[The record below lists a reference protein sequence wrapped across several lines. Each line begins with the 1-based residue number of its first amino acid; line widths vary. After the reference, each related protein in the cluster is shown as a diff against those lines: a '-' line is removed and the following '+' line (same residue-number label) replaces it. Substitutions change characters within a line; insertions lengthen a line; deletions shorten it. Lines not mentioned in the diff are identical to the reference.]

1 MSHRALVNLRV
12 ADLNLVRMVVMKVF
26 LNQGV
31 PGDQKNQQNLVVM
44 MVDRKMDDRLM
55 VDRKMIHLMKGGR

>member
-1 MSHRALVNLRV
+1 MNHRALVNLHDG
-12 ADLNLVRMVVMKVF
+12 DLNLVLTVVMKVF

-44 MVDRKMDDRLM
+44 ML
-55 VDRKMIHLMKGGR
+55 DRKMIHLMKGGR